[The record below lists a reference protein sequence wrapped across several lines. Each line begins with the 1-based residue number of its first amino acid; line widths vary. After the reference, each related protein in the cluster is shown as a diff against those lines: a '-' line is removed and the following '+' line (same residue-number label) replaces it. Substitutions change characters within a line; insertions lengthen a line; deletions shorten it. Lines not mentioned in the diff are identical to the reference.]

1 MTDIA
6 EPSRSWSESLAAL
19 FHRRAIVM
27 LFLGFSA
34 GVPILLIFSS
44 LSLWLSEAGLK
55 KSAVTM
61 FSWAALGYSF
71 KFIWAPLVDRLP
83 LPLLTRALGRRRGWI
98 LISQLAVI
106 SSICLMA
113 VTDPQSG
120 DDALWW
126 MALAAVLLGFS
137 SATQDIVI
145 DAYRIESAD
154 KDLQSMLS
162 AMYIAGYRIGM
173 VVAGAGALYIADYY
187 GSTKEAYNYDA
198 WRMAY
203 FAMAAAMG
211 IGVLTT
217 LVIREPVVAERV
229 ADGYETSDYLRFIL
243 LFALAIVGFILIRFL
258 TSKDGWGSEALS
270 SIRMPIYEGFD
281 GLNTSLAEQ
290 TGNKTLAGT
299 LTGTLR
305 LFIALGVAGVI
316 GYSGMR
322 AGVAN
327 RQMVSASYV
336 DPVRDFFRRYG
347 MGLALLLLALVG
359 LYRISDIVLGVIS
372 NVFYQDVGFTKT
384 QIASVSKLF
393 GLLMTIA
400 GGFLGGILAVRY
412 GVMRI
417 LFLGALLSMA
427 TNLLFILLENV
438 GPQIGMLY
446 AVIGIDNLSAGL
458 ASAAFVAFL
467 SSLTN
472 ISFTAVQ
479 YAIFSSLMTLLPKII
494 GGYSGTIVEASSY
507 SQFFMLTFLMGI
519 PVLLLIWIAGRKL
532 DLKMPEPNVVD

>member
-1 MTDIA
+1 MTDSA
-6 EPSRSWSESLAAL
+6 EPKRSWGESLSAL
-19 FHRRAIVM
+19 FHPRAVAM

-44 LSLWLSEAGLK
+44 LSLWLSEAGLS

-71 KFIWAPLVDRLP
+71 KFVWAPLIDRLP
-83 LPLLTRALGRRRGWI
+83 VPVLTKLMGRRRAWI
-98 LISQLAVI
+98 LVSQLAI
-106 SSICLMA
+106 IGAICLMA
-113 VTDPQSG
+113 LTDPATG
-120 DDALWW
+120 DTALWW

-154 KDLQSMLS
+154 KDLQAMLS
-162 AMYIAGYRIGM
+162 ATYIAGYRIGM
-173 VVAGAGALYIADYY
+173 VVAGAGALFIADMY
-187 GSTKEAYNYDA
+187 GSTKEAYSYDA

-203 FAMAAAMG
+203 FAMACAMG
-211 IGVLTT
+211 LGVLTT
-217 LVIREPVVAERV
+217 LIVREPEVADR
-229 ADGYETSDYLRFIL
+229 ALDGYETSDYLRFLL
-243 LFALAIVGFILIRFL
+243 LFALAIFGFLMVRWL
-258 TSKDGWGSEALS
+258 TSKDGWGAETLS
-270 SIRMPIYEGFD
+270 SVREPIYASFA
-281 GLNTSLAEQ
+281 GLTTSLTEM

-299 LTGTLR
+299 VTGTLR
-305 LFIALGVAGVI
+305 LFAAIFAAGLI
-316 GYSGMR
+316 GYFGMKG
-322 AGVAN
+322 GVAN
-327 RQMVSASYV
+327 RQMVSESYV

-372 NVFYQDVGFTKT
+372 NVFYQDVGFSKT
-384 QIASVSKLF
+384 EIASVTKVF
-393 GLLMTIA
+393 GLWMTII
-400 GGFLGGILAVRY
+400 GGFLGGLMAVRY

-417 LFLGALLSMA
+417 LFLGALLSMV
-427 TNLLFILLENV
+427 TNLLFILLEQT
-438 GPQIGMLY
+438 GPQISMLFV
-446 AVIGIDNLSAGL
+446 VIGIDNLSAGL

-507 SQFFMLTFLMGI
+507 SSFFMLTFLMGI
-519 PVLLLIWIAGRKL
+519 PVLLLIWIAGRKME
-532 DLKMPEPNVVD
+532 LKLPE

>member
-1 MTDIA
+1 
-6 EPSRSWSESLAAL
+6 
-19 FHRRAIVM
+19 
-27 LFLGFSA
+27 
-34 GVPILLIFSS
+34 
-44 LSLWLSEAGLK
+44 
-55 KSAVTM
+55 
-61 FSWAALGYSF
+61 
-71 KFIWAPLVDRLP
+71 
-83 LPLLTRALGRRRGWI
+83 
-98 LISQLAVI
+98 
-106 SSICLMA
+106 MA
-113 VTDPQSG
+113 VTDPKLG
-120 DDALWW
+120 NDALWW

-198 WRMAY
+198 WRTAY

-217 LVIREPVVAERV
+217 LVIREPDIGERAV
-229 ADGYETSDYLRFIL
+229 DGYTTSDYLRFIL
-243 LFALAIVGFILIRFL
+243 LFLLAVFGFIAVRFL
-258 TSKDGWGSEALS
+258 TGNGWGTEALS
-270 SIRMPIYEGFD
+270 SIREPFA
-281 GLNTSLAEQ
+281 GLFSGMNDSLKES
-290 TGNKTLAGT
+290 TGNRALAGT
-299 LTGTLR
+299 ITGTLR
-305 LFIALGVAGVI
+305 LFLALGVAGLI
-316 GYSGMR
+316 GYFGMR
-322 AGVAN
+322 GGIAN
-327 RQMVSASYV
+327 REMVSESYV

-417 LFLGALLSMA
+417 LFLGAVLSMA
-427 TNLLFILLENV
+427 TNLLFIALDSA
-438 GPQIGMLY
+438 GPQIAMLY

-507 SQFFMLTFLMGI
+507 SQFFMITFLMGI

-532 DLKMPEPNVVD
+532 DLKLPEPA